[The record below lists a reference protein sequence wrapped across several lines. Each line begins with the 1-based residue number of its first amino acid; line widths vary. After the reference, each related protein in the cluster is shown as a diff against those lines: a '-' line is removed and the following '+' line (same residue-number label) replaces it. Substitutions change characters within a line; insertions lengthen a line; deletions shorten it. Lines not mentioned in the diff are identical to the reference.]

1 MLTGLPTR
9 RFPALAPW
17 REIDGF
23 ENRLRRMFGE
33 ALGETEAL
41 GWAPAVDVVE
51 TDDELKLTAELP
63 GVGPEDV
70 EIELEGNMLTI
81 RGEKKLEREETK
93 AEGRARVFERVYG
106 EFSRSFTVPAAVDP
120 EKITAEFQNG
130 VLMVH
135 MPKTTE
141 AKGRRIEV
149 HAKK

>member
-1 MLTGLPTR
+1 MLTLPTR

-33 ALGETEAL
+33 AFGETETL
-41 GWAPAVDVVE
+41 GWTPVVDVVE
-51 TDDELKLTAELP
+51 TDEALKLTAELP

-70 EIELEGNMLTI
+70 EIEVEGNILTI
-81 RGEKKLEREETK
+81 HGEKKVEREETK
-93 AEGRARVFERVYG
+93 AEGRVRLYERAYG
-106 EFSRSFTVPAAVDP
+106 EFSRSFTLPTSVNPD
-120 EKITAEFQNG
+120 KIAAEFEDG

-141 AKGRRIEV
+141 AKGRRIKV
-149 HAKK
+149 QAKKN